1 MAYGKNCYQGKF
13 TPKNP
18 EKYKGDVS
26 NITFRSSWE
35 RIAFN
40 YLDMHPGV
48 IQWAS
53 EEIIIPYI
61 SPIDG
66 KRHRYYVDLYFKIK
80 DSNGNIKSYLAEI
93 KPYKFTMPPLEP
105 KRKTKQYIQEVT
117 QYAVNQAKW
126 KAATEVCKDNDIG
139 FLILTENELGIR

>member
-26 NITFRSSWE
+26 NIVARSSWE

-40 YLDMHPGV
+40 YLDLHPGV

-53 EEIIIPYI
+53 EEIVIPYI

-66 KRHRYYVDLYFKIK
+66 KRHRYFVDLYFKIK
-80 DSNGNIKSYLAEI
+80 DSNGNIKAYLAEI
-93 KPYKFTMPPLEP
+93 KPYKFTIPPLEP